1 MNEKIPLAK
10 SSFKLTHS
18 TLDKKLLSI
27 FCAPNNEGTILQ
39 GSPLKE
45 ISNDY
50 NKEEKL

>member
-1 MNEKIPLAK
+1 MNEKIPSAK

-27 FCAPNNEGTILQ
+27 FYAPNNEGTVLQ

-45 ISNDY
+45 ISSDY
-50 NKEEKL
+50 NKEEKQ